1 MGLKLAAPNGA
12 AVTTLHQWALRC
24 EACAFIT
31 REVGRAFCPKC
42 GNMNTL
48 RKIRMEVDEEG
59 GVEFVAGRQRP
70 ILRGTRYSIPLP
82 KGGRDGKGPVLR
94 EDMVPR
100 RQARGKK
107 AEIFDAFAPEYGEDT
122 WHQAH
127 AVNQKLG
134 AKGAAFAASP
144 WKNNP
149 NERAWNRTNRRK

>member
-1 MGLKLAAPNGA
+1 
-12 AVTTLHQWALRC
+12 
-24 EACAFIT
+24 
-31 REVGRAFCPKC
+31 
-42 GNMNTL
+42 
-48 RKIRMEVDEEG
+48 
-59 GVEFVAGRQRP
+59 
-70 ILRGTRYSIPLP
+70 
-82 KGGRDGKGPVLR
+82 
-94 EDMVPR
+94 MVPR